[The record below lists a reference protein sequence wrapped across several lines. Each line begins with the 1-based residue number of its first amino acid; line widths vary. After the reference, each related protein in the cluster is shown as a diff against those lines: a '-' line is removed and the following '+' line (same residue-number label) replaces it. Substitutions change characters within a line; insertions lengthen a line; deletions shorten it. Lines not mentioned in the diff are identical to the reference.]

1 LQLAGDSEIALL
13 QHSSGT
19 TGLKKG
25 VALSY
30 GAITL
35 QLEAYGAALGLDRV
49 QRPVVASWL
58 PLYHDMGLISSFLM
72 PLWRGIPI
80 VTIDPF
86 EWIARPAS
94 MLEAIELSRATHAW
108 LPNFA
113 FLHLSRMVPSA
124 ATFDLSSLEAL
135 VNCSEPCKPVAFDA
149 FLKRFSSQGIRPEM
163 LQTCYA
169 MAETVFAVSQSE
181 MGRPP
186 RRLAVERSCLESFG
200 SVREPRSNDESVL
213 LLSNGIPLPGCKAGV
228 ERDGRDV
235 GEREIGEIVVRANYM
250 FSGYFNNEE
259 ASRNAFSQDRYRT
272 GDIGFLDG
280 GELFVVGRI
289 KDIIIVNG
297 KNVFVH
303 DVEAALL
310 GVPGLKAGRAVV
322 FGHYSD
328 RVGSEQLVVVAERE
342 GGAGLTSTEILKA
355 VNRRVVEAVGV
366 SCADVRLV
374 AQGWLVKT
382 TSGKLSR
389 STNAHKYAVE
399 FRQSR

>member
-1 LQLAGDSEIALL
+1 
-13 QHSSGT
+13 
-19 TGLKKG
+19 
-25 VALSY
+25 
-30 GAITL
+30 
-35 QLEAYGAALGLDRV
+35 
-49 QRPVVASWL
+49 
-58 PLYHDMGLISSFLM
+58 
-72 PLWRGIPI
+72 
-80 VTIDPF
+80 
-86 EWIARPAS
+86 
-94 MLEAIELSRATHAW
+94 
-108 LPNFA
+108 
-113 FLHLSRMVPSA
+113 
-124 ATFDLSSLEAL
+124 
-135 VNCSEPCKPVAFDA
+135 
-149 FLKRFSSQGIRPEM
+149 
-163 LQTCYA
+163 
-169 MAETVFAVSQSE
+169 
-181 MGRPP
+181 
-186 RRLAVERSCLESFG
+186 
-200 SVREPRSNDESVL
+200 
-213 LLSNGIPLPGCKAGV
+213 
-228 ERDGRDV
+228 
-235 GEREIGEIVVRANYM
+235 M

-259 ASRNAFSQDRYRT
+259 ASRNAFSQARFRT

-328 RVGSEQLVVVAERE
+328 RVGSEQIVVVAERE
-342 GGAGLTSTEILKA
+342 GGAGPTSTEILKE

-399 FRQSR
+399 FRQS